1 MQTKILDTIE
11 NGIVIT
17 NQNLDILFWNKWLA
31 IHTGI
36 PSDKTAG
43 ETFEDLYPKISFRLL
58 KQKVRIALKMNSSTF
73 TNARILKYV
82 IPIEQHKITKSIFKH
97 MRQDVVITP
106 LNEKDVSIIIYD
118 VSSLLEAQAIINDQ
132 MKLLEKQAK
141 TDHLTGCYNKN
152 MFNEFLTSEIKKANR
167 HNHNLSLI
175 MFDIDNFKAVN
186 DTYGH
191 LAGDSVLKELAS
203 IPHKIIRES
212 DMLARWGGEEFF
224 ILLPE
229 TRLNG
234 AAILADKVRQEIAS
248 HDFGHPGCQQ
258 CSFGVAEFA
267 PGITEDLIVAN
278 ADNALYYA
286 KNNGKNQVAVFEQN
300 ASVTW
305 HPSLK
310 RSQN

>member
-36 PSDKTAG
+36 PSDKTTG
-43 ETFEDLYPKISFRLL
+43 ETLENLYPNISFRLL
-58 KQKVRIALKMNSSTF
+58 KQKVRIALKMNASTF
-73 TNARILKYV
+73 TNATILKYV
-82 IPIEQHKITKSIFKH
+82 IPIKQHKITKSIFKH

-106 LNEKDVSIIIYD
+106 LNEKEVSLIIYD
-118 VSSLLEAQAIINDQ
+118 VSSLLEAKTIIDGQ

-141 TDHLTGCYNKN
+141 IDHLTGCYNKN
-152 MFNEFLTSEIKKANR
+152 MFNELLTSEMKKANR

-175 MFDIDNFKAVN
+175 IFDIDDFKLVN

-191 LAGDSVLKELAS
+191 LAGDAVLKEIAS

-212 DMLARWGGEEFF
+212 DVLARWGGEEFC

-248 HDFGHPGCQQ
+248 HDFGPPGCQQ
-258 CSFGVAEFA
+258 CSFGVAECT

-286 KNNGKNQVAVFEQN
+286 KNNGKNQVAVFEKK
-300 ASVTW
+300 ASVPW
-305 HPSLK
+305 YP
-310 RSQN
+310 